1 LSVGLSLAL
10 LGDNQTLASPHILN
24 NHVATKLVRESISN
38 QNITS
43 DLAMRDGNSTPLEER
58 SLLDFILFAVD
69 VAEIFLPVQAGLL
82 KFIGNSINLGVQ
94 CLGYA
99 AGITKGLDCIFA
111 AADIAFQG
119 YSITAAVA
127 AEHNGIN
134 KRDGSNSTVPAYIP
148 PHLEFHIGH
157 PHSPEF
163 AHTIRNGLNDT
174 VWIHMATS
182 TKHHPVVHTIHV
194 KHADKS
200 VLGPEPRSE
209 PVFHVRATEQLHM
222 TSTSKRNEGT
232 KNGLVFDYLWDQGVP
247 AEKELKGG
255 SVVREGD
262 ILGSEI
268 AHWMEVHSSEANCAS
283 LAILQA
289 QGPGEG
295 TNLPRIALN
304 RGLAAFGWN
313 NAPFN
318 FNGRAGGW
326 ISQCAI

>member
-1 LSVGLSLAL
+1 MPFSLVNLKTEKLRRCDANL
-10 LGDNQTLASPHILN
+10 PDLPIQI
-24 NHVATKLVRESISN
+24 LVR
-38 QNITS
+38 
-43 DLAMRDGNSTPLEER
+43 
-58 SLLDFILFAVD
+58 FAYRYSVRIAIPHLQS
-69 VAEIFLPVQAGLL
+69 V
-82 KFIGNSINLGVQ
+82 LGEL
-94 CLGYA
+94 CLGFA
-99 AGITKGLDCIFA
+99 AGVTNHIDCIFA
-111 AADIAFQG
+111 AADAAFQG
-119 YSITAAVA
+119 YELTAAIVGD
-127 AEHNGIN
+127 HDGIN
-134 KRDGSNSTVPAYIP
+134 KRDGSNSTVPAFIP

-174 VWIHMATS
+174 VWIRMATS
-182 TKHHPVVHTIHV
+182 TKHHPFVHTIHV

-232 KNGLVFDYLWDQGVP
+232 VNGLVFDYLWDQGVP
-247 AEKELKGG
+247 AETELTGG
-255 SVVREGD
+255 SLMTQAD
-262 ILGSEI
+262 TLGSEI
-268 AHWMEVHSSEANCAS
+268 ANWMEAHSSEANCAT

-313 NAPFN
+313 NKAFG
-318 FNGRAGGW
+318 FDGRAGGW